1 LAWAVEPLAF
11 SIFFPPQSTFTDSPL
26 VVELASFAV
35 LALLPFPH
43 PDKISAPI
51 VSTPSA
57 APNGLSFNSVPNGG
71 DQTSLL
77 VGAAAGQSA
86 VFLAA
91 MKLTAIR
98 LTFG

>member
-1 LAWAVEPLAF
+1 MALTAATNHNF
-11 SIFFPPQSTFTDSPL
+11 Q
-26 VVELASFAV
+26 ASGMGRYL
-35 LALLPFPH
+35 LALLPFRH

-51 VSTPSA
+51 ASTPSA
-57 APNGLSFNSVPNGG
+57 APNGLSFNSVLTVDIKHRCWSGLG
-71 DQTSLL
+71 LA
-77 VGAAAGQSA
+77 GAGQSA